1 MARDDGRKDD
11 RSPPRRARSNQSA
24 GPVFRGYELF
34 YVSLQ
39 LPRRK
44 TNEANLMLST
54 TFTVLIPVLFV
65 LLLGYFAWRIKAFDA
80 EQVTGINELTLDFA
94 LPASL
99 FVGIVN
105 IPRTQLVQDASL
117 VVAVLVD
124 LVGLYLVALV
134 LGMRVLRL
142 TTSAAAIFALGASF
156 PSAPFFGPS
165 LLGGLFGKNS
175 AAAIASIAIIANL
188 VLIPITV
195 VVLEAASRARNPNAS
210 APTDR
215 DPSKMAM
222 GTVIRNSLLH
232 AAWQPYVWAP
242 VFALVLVLIRIH
254 IPSLITSM
262 LNLIGDTTSGVSLFV
277 GGLLLAAYSLRF
289 NSAVALDVTLKSLI
303 QPALLF
309 GLIALLGIPNP
320 LAREGVVATALPSA
334 VIAPMLAAQYKTY
347 EAEAGSTM
355 LLTTVLMMFVVPVS
369 MFVAR

>member
-1 MARDDGRKDD
+1 
-11 RSPPRRARSNQSA
+11 
-24 GPVFRGYELF
+24 
-34 YVSLQ
+34 
-39 LPRRK
+39 
-44 TNEANLMLST
+44 MLST
-54 TFTVLIPVLFV
+54 TFTILVPVLFV
-65 LLLGYFAWRIKAFDA
+65 LLLGFFAWRIKAFDA
-80 EQVTGINELTLDFA
+80 EQVTGINELALNFA

-124 LVGLYLVALV
+124 MVGVYLVALII
-134 LGMRVLRL
+134 GMRVLRL

-165 LLGGLFGKNS
+165 LLGGLFGKSS
-175 AAAIASIAIIANL
+175 AAAIALIAIIANL

-210 APTDR
+210 APTDH
-215 DPSKMAM
+215 DSSKMAM
-222 GTVIRNSLLH
+222 GTVIRNSLFH
-232 AAWQPYVWAP
+232 AARQPYVWAP

-309 GLIALLGIPNP
+309 GLIALLGTPNP
-320 LAREGVVATALPSA
+320 LGREGVVAVALPSA
-334 VIAPMLAAQYKTY
+334 VLAPMLAARYKTY
-347 EAEAGSTM
+347 ETEAGSTM